1 MVKLVTEVGPKERGS
16 ARVSSS
22 RLPQDLRKVRELS
35 INFPRCD
42 RYVDPAD
49 THFGGSCIGMSVVV
63 PFRTQQAVYEHK
75 SDQRICTCRLICKAF
90 ILTATLFYP

>member
-1 MVKLVTEVGPKERGS
+1 MVKLVTEVGRKERYGRS

-42 RYVDPAD
+42 RYVEPAD
-49 THFGGSCIGMSVVV
+49 IHFGGSCTGMSVVV
-63 PFRTQQAVYEHK
+63 PFRTQQVLLLTVYEHK
-75 SDQRICTCRLICKAF
+75 SD
-90 ILTATLFYP
+90 